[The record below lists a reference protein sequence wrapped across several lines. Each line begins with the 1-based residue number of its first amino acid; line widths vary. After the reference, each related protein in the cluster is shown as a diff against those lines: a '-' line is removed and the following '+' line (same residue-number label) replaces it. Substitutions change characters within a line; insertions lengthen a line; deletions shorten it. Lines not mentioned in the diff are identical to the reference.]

1 MPFRR
6 LGKRRPEVRRAPTG
20 LVRSRAE
27 SRSDVN
33 DGSRPGADG
42 AVTHADVAV
51 VGLGVIGLSTALALA
66 RRGVRVVAI
75 DRFGGGHPA
84 TSSTDPSR
92 SIRLAYE
99 QPVYV
104 ELAREAL
111 ERWRALEIDTGER
124 ILVLKGQLAL
134 GPADKLDGLATGM
147 RAGDV
152 AFDELDG
159 DGMV

>member
-27 SRSDVN
+27 SRSNVN
-33 DGSRPGADG
+33 HGSGPGGDG

-66 RRGVRVVAI
+66 RRGVRVVAL
-75 DRFGGGHPA
+75 DRFGGGAPA
-84 TSSTDPSR
+84 TPATGPPR

-99 QPVYV
+99 QPVSV
-104 ELAREAL
+104 GPVREADGT
-111 ERWRALEIDTGER
+111 WRALEIDTGER
-124 ILVLKGQLAL
+124 I
-134 GPADKLDGLATGM
+134 
-147 RAGDV
+147 
-152 AFDELDG
+152 
-159 DGMV
+159 